1 MLDIKDTAINEYKY
15 SDYDKKYVIVDGEKY
30 DVTEFSIYIRGF
42 GTFEDKQ
49 PLSGCVRGKQGKAVS
64 YGRTDVSGIF

>member
-30 DVTEFSIYIRGF
+30 DVTESQY
-42 GTFEDKQ
+42 T
-49 PLSGCVRGKQGKAVS
+49 LSL
-64 YGRTDVSGIF
+64 IHI